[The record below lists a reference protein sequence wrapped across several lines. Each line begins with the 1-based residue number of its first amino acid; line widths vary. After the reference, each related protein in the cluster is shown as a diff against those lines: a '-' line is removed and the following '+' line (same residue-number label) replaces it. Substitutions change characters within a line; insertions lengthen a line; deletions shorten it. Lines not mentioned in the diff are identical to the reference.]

1 MSAVRRVG
9 AVSLVGILAAVM
21 VLSAGRS
28 ARHAVPAEMPPAGKE
43 DRGVVIVDCPITF
56 DDERRALTLD
66 YIHTHYDPGAETIE
80 IVPQMIVLHWP
91 ASCTWEGTWRTFNPV
106 RINAAS
112 DYMAANGAVNLSSH
126 FLVDRDGTIRRLMPE
141 TIMARHV
148 IGLNHCAIG
157 VENVGTDVGCTLTDA
172 QVEANAAL
180 VRYLVAEYPTITY
193 LIGHYKSESFRNTP
207 LFTELV
213 GGYMTPKIDPGA
225 EFMARVGER
234 VCDLGLCAHYDPGC
248 SIGTPDKAG
257 R

>member
-1 MSAVRRVG
+1 MNAARRVG
-9 AVSLVGILAAVM
+9 AGSLIGILAAVM
-21 VLSAGRS
+21 VLSAGWT
-28 ARHAVPAEMPPAGKE
+28 ARRAAPAEGPYVGTDSRDVA
-43 DRGVVIVDCPITF
+43 IIDCPITF

-66 YIHTHYDPGAETIE
+66 YIHTHYDPDAETIE
-80 IVPQMIVLHWP
+80 IVPQMIVLHWT

-126 FLVDRDGTIRRLMPE
+126 FLVDRDGKIRRLMPE

-148 IGLNHCAIG
+148 IGLNRRAIG
-157 VENVGTDVGCTLTDA
+157 VENVGTDVGCTLTDK

-180 VRYLVAEYPTITY
+180 VRYLVGKYPTITY
-193 LIGHYKSESFRNTP
+193 LIGHYESESFRETP

-225 EFMARVGER
+225 EFMARVRER
-234 VCDLGLCAHYDPGC
+234 VRDLGLRSHYGP
-248 SIGTPDKAG
+248 
-257 R
+257 